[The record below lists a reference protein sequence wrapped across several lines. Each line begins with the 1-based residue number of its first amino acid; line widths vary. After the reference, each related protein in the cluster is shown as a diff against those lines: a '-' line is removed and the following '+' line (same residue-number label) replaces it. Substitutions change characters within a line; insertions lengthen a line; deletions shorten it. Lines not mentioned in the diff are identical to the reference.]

1 MRSTLARHSPV
12 RQVLWTDAWRGPVPT
27 CDVPHTPQ
35 IHDCRHNTLRS
46 IDMET
51 PAPPFDERLVT
62 FSYMG
67 RLFLCRAE
75 RLDDQTYRPV
85 VVCRSRAPGQPDID
99 LPDDTENVSYGTE
112 AEALRHAEQ
121 QAMRWV
127 HDRAGAGQGQF

>member
-1 MRSTLARHSPV
+1 
-12 RQVLWTDAWRGPVPT
+12 
-27 CDVPHTPQ
+27 
-35 IHDCRHNTLRS
+35 
-46 IDMET
+46 MET

-85 VVCRSRAPGQPDID
+85 VVCRGRAPGQPDIE